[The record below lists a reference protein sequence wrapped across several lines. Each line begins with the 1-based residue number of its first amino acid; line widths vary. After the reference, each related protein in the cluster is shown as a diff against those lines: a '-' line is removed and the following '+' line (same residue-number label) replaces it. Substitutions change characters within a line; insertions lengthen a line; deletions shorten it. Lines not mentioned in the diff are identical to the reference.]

1 MPTKGFQDRSDAG
14 RQLAQRLEHLRGT
27 RSLVLALPRGGVPV
41 AHEIARR
48 LGCPLD
54 VFLVRKLGVPGHE
67 ELAFGAIASGGVRVF
82 NPDVVAQ
89 AGLSKDAIED
99 VVKREMGEL
108 ERREALYR
116 AGRPP
121 VDPRGYNVVVV
132 DDGVATGATMRAGIE
147 ALKERADSIVVAV
160 PVASPTACEE
170 LAAQVDEVVCL
181 VTPPDLR
188 AIGFWYED
196 FSQTSDA
203 EVSDLIERHAG

>member
-1 MPTKGFQDRSDAG
+1 VPTRGFLDRNDAG

-27 RSLVLALPRGGVPV
+27 PSLVLALPRGGVPV
-41 AHEIARR
+41 AYEIARR
-48 LGCPLD
+48 LECPLD

-67 ELAFGAIASGGVRVF
+67 ELAFGAIASGGIRVF

-99 VVKREMGEL
+99 VVEREAGEL
-108 ERREALYR
+108 ERRESLYR

-121 VDPRGYNVVVV
+121 VDPSGYNVVLV
-132 DDGVATGATMRAGIE
+132 DDGIATGATMRAGIE

-170 LAAQVDEVVCL
+170 FAAEVDEVVCL
-181 VTPPDLR
+181 MTPPDLR
-188 AIGFWYED
+188 AIGFWYEN